1 MIVTRK
7 AISRRTILRGMG
19 ATVALP
25 LLDAMIPALT
35 AAQNTP
41 AKAVRRL
48 GVVYHPNGV
57 IYEKW
62 LPKGVGA
69 NFELSPTLAGLQP
82 FKDQLIVVTGLFM
95 DLAEALGDG
104 GGDHSR
110 ASGGYLSGVH
120 VKKSDAVVEGGIS
133 MDQIAARAF
142 ERETQLSSLQLQM
155 DDNSLVGSCDVGYS
169 CAYSSTISWLTPTLP
184 LMTENNPRV
193 VFERLF
199 GATDSTDPGVRAARL
214 RQDRS
219 ILDSVRDRVKQLQRQ
234 LGAADNTRVNDYL
247 TSLRDVE
254 RRIQKTEEQSAKE
267 VPDVARP
274 AGIPESFDEHA
285 HLLYDLQLLAY
296 QADITRV
303 ITFMYGREQSP
314 RPYPQI
320 GVPEPHH
327 SMTHHQN
334 DPVKM
339 EKCVKI
345 QQYHLKLF
353 TDYLEKLRNTPD
365 GDGSLLDHMIIL
377 YGGGISNSDR
387 HTHGP
392 LPTLVVGGGGGALK
406 GGRHLV
412 YPEHTP
418 LTNLQ
423 LTLLNVL
430 GVPTEKIGDSTGQFK
445 ELSEVGV
452 SALGSADGHRAVLVR
467 RCCAIDCGLNIRE
480 RRPARRIAQQLTSL
494 EHPTTQDVQQLLPEQ
509 PAHHDGEYE
518 ERDQRAEHD
527 ARPLVLHGLVSPK
540 TREWFWDSG
549 LRQSERAAA
558 LFDGLLV
565 DHHPAD
571 RNAIQN
577 DPNPPLGLWLCD
589 YAKGAIVLRRARVG
603 VDDPIGNPH
612 KTRALGP
619 ILQGTRQHPLPSTR
633 LPAARSCPC
642 STRHG

>member
-1 MIVTRK
+1 MIVTKK
-7 AISRRTILRGMG
+7 ALSRRTILRGIG
-19 ATVALP
+19 ASVALP
-25 LLDAMIPALT
+25 LVDAMIPALT
-35 AAQNTP
+35 AAVDTP

-57 IYEKW
+57 IYDKW
-62 LPKGVGA
+62 LPRGVGA
-69 NFELSPTLAGLQP
+69 DFELSPTLAGLQP
-82 FKDQLIVVTGLFM
+82 FKDKLIVVTNLYM

-110 ASGGYLSGVH
+110 ACGGYLSGVH
-120 VKKSDAVVEGGIS
+120 VKKSDTVVEAGIS

-142 ERETQLSSLQLQM
+142 EGETQLSSLQLQM

-199 GATDSTDPGVRAARL
+199 GASDSTDPKVRAARL

-219 ILDSVRDRVKQLQRQ
+219 ILDSVTDRVKQLQRR

-254 RRIQKTEEQSAKE
+254 RRIQKAEEQSAKE
-267 VPDVARP
+267 VPDVERP

-285 HLLYDLQLLAY
+285 RLLYDLQLLAY
-296 QADITRV
+296 QSDMTRV

-327 SMTHHQN
+327 PVTHHQN

-339 EKCVKI
+339 EKCTAI
-345 QQYHLKLF
+345 QRYHVKLF
-353 TDYLEKLRNTPD
+353 TDYLAKLQNTPD

-377 YGGGISNSDR
+377 YGATISNSDR

-392 LPTLVVGGGGGALK
+392 LPTLLVGGGGGTLK

-412 YPEHTP
+412 YSEHTP

-423 LTLLNVL
+423 LTLLNLL
-430 GVPTEKIGDSTGQFK
+430 GVPTDKIGDSTGQFK

-452 SALGSADGHRAVLVR
+452 
-467 RCCAIDCGLNIRE
+467 
-480 RRPARRIAQQLTSL
+480 
-494 EHPTTQDVQQLLPEQ
+494 
-509 PAHHDGEYE
+509 
-518 ERDQRAEHD
+518 
-527 ARPLVLHGLVSPK
+527 
-540 TREWFWDSG
+540 
-549 LRQSERAAA
+549 
-558 LFDGLLV
+558 
-565 DHHPAD
+565 
-571 RNAIQN
+571 
-577 DPNPPLGLWLCD
+577 
-589 YAKGAIVLRRARVG
+589 
-603 VDDPIGNPH
+603 
-612 KTRALGP
+612 
-619 ILQGTRQHPLPSTR
+619 
-633 LPAARSCPC
+633 
-642 STRHG
+642 

>member
-1 MIVTRK
+1 MIVTK
-7 AISRRTILRGMG
+7 TSLSRRTLLRGMG

-35 AAQNTP
+35 ATASTP

-57 IYEKW
+57 IYDQW
-62 LPKGVGA
+62 LPSGTGA
-69 NFELSPTLAGLQP
+69 AFELSPTLAGLQP
-82 FKDQLIVVTGLFM
+82 FKDQLIVVTGLSM

-110 ASGGYLSGVH
+110 ACGGYLSGVH
-120 VKKSDAVVEGGIS
+120 VKKSDAVVEGAIS
-133 MDQIAARAF
+133 MDQVAAKAF
-142 ERETQLSSLQLQM
+142 ERDTQLSSLQLQM

-199 GATDSTDPGVRAARL
+199 GAADSTDPNVRAARL

-219 ILDSVRDRVKQLQRQ
+219 VLDSVMDRVKQLQRQ
-234 LGAADNTRVNDYL
+234 LGASDNTRVNDYL

-267 VPDVARP
+267 LPDVTRP

-285 HLLYDLQLLAY
+285 RLLYDLQLLAY
-296 QADITRV
+296 QSDITRV

-327 SMTHHQN
+327 AMTHHQN
-334 DPVKM
+334 DPAKM
-339 EKCVKI
+339 AKCVKI

-353 TDYLEKLRNTPD
+353 ADYLEKLRNTPD

-377 YGGGISNSDR
+377 YGSGISNSDR

-392 LPTLVVGGGGGALK
+392 LPTLVVGGGGGTIK

-423 LTLLNVL
+423 LTLLNNL
-430 GVPTEKIGDSTGQFK
+430 GVPTEKLGDSTGQFR
-445 ELSEVGV
+445 ELSEV
-452 SALGSADGHRAVLVR
+452 RA
-467 RCCAIDCGLNIRE
+467 
-480 RRPARRIAQQLTSL
+480 
-494 EHPTTQDVQQLLPEQ
+494 
-509 PAHHDGEYE
+509 
-518 ERDQRAEHD
+518 
-527 ARPLVLHGLVSPK
+527 
-540 TREWFWDSG
+540 
-549 LRQSERAAA
+549 
-558 LFDGLLV
+558 
-565 DHHPAD
+565 
-571 RNAIQN
+571 
-577 DPNPPLGLWLCD
+577 
-589 YAKGAIVLRRARVG
+589 
-603 VDDPIGNPH
+603 
-612 KTRALGP
+612 
-619 ILQGTRQHPLPSTR
+619 
-633 LPAARSCPC
+633 
-642 STRHG
+642 

>member
-1 MIVTRK
+1 MIVIKK

-25 LLDAMIPALT
+25 LLDAMVPALT
-35 AAQNTP
+35 AQANTP
-41 AKAVRRL
+41 AKAARRL

-57 IYEKW
+57 IYDKW
-62 LPKGVGA
+62 LPKGEGR

-110 ASGGYLSGVH
+110 ACGGYLNGVH
-120 VKKSDAVVEGGIS
+120 VKKSDTVVEAGIS
-133 MDQIAARAF
+133 MDQIAAKAF
-142 ERETQLSSLQLQM
+142 ARETQLSSLQLQM
-155 DDNSLVGSCDVGYS
+155 DENSIIGSCDVGYS

-199 GATDSTDPGVRAARL
+199 GASDSTDPKVRAERL

-219 ILDSVRDRVKQLQRQ
+219 ILDSVMDRATQLQRQ
-234 LGAADNTRVNDYL
+234 LGAADKTRMDNYL

-274 AGIPESFDEHA
+274 SGIPESFDDHA
-285 HLLYDLQLLAY
+285 RLLYDLQLLAY

-327 SMTHHQN
+327 PVTHHQN
-334 DPVKM
+334 DPAKM

-377 YGGGISNSDR
+377 YGAAISNSDR

-392 LPTLVVGGGGGALK
+392 LPTLVVGGGGGGLR

-423 LTLLNVL
+423 LTLLNLL
-430 GVPTEKIGDSTGQFK
+430 GVPTEKIGDSTGQFR

-452 SALGSADGHRAVLVR
+452 
-467 RCCAIDCGLNIRE
+467 
-480 RRPARRIAQQLTSL
+480 
-494 EHPTTQDVQQLLPEQ
+494 
-509 PAHHDGEYE
+509 
-518 ERDQRAEHD
+518 
-527 ARPLVLHGLVSPK
+527 
-540 TREWFWDSG
+540 
-549 LRQSERAAA
+549 
-558 LFDGLLV
+558 
-565 DHHPAD
+565 
-571 RNAIQN
+571 
-577 DPNPPLGLWLCD
+577 
-589 YAKGAIVLRRARVG
+589 
-603 VDDPIGNPH
+603 
-612 KTRALGP
+612 
-619 ILQGTRQHPLPSTR
+619 
-633 LPAARSCPC
+633 
-642 STRHG
+642 